1 MLLIFDMYLKI
12 YCHFCGG
19 FSPCFRSLSPC
30 LFPSAQSKIIVYYLV
45 TSGILNRKSLF
56 LDNSEVKENIELFLQ
71 FGVFR
76 PWIINIHLPIA
87 GTDSWNPF

>member
-1 MLLIFDMYLKI
+1 MF
-12 YCHFCGG
+12 
-19 FSPCFRSLSPC
+19 
-30 LFPSAQSKIIVYYLV
+30 IIWSHLV

-71 FGVFR
+71 FGAVR

-87 GTDSWNPF
+87 GTDGCNPF